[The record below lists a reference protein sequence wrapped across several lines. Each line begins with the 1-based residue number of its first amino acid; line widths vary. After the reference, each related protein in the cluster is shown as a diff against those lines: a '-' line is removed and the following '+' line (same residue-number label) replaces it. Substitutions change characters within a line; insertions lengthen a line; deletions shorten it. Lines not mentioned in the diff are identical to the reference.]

1 MSVVSEIMTSKKVVT
16 ISKEDNPSMLDVV
29 KLMVKNNIGSIIIV
43 DRDNR
48 PVGIIT
54 ERDVLKM
61 SARSGEALK
70 DIAVKTNMSSPV
82 ISVSAYDSIDTAAA
96 IMAKKKIKRLL
107 VLEQDGS
114 LAGMISVTDIA
125 KKLARILTDEYNRYA
140 KLKMLLEN

>member
-16 ISKEDNPSMLDVV
+16 MSKEDNPSMLDLA
-29 KLMVKNNIGSIIIV
+29 KLMIKNNIGSIIIV

-70 DIAVKTNMSSPV
+70 DIGVKTNMSSPV

-125 KKLARILTDEYNRYA
+125 KKLTRILTDEYNRYA